1 MHFKLLS
8 RGWKIL
14 NFTSSYS
21 MLIFLFFRFWVTTLR
36 LKNKKFH
43 FELLTRWV
51 HFHFRVKNVKLMYE
65 KNNYYKMTCTALFY
79 YVFLYLACFVVGTY
93 VIFICVC
100 WILMA
105 YTNSTTN
112 IFIHKITEENYV
124 AVSRRGND
132 QMQVYI

>member
-1 MHFKLLS
+1 MHCVILL
-8 RGWKIL
+8 R
-14 NFTSSYS
+14 
-21 MLIFLFFRFWVTTLR
+21 
-36 LKNKKFH
+36 
-43 FELLTRWV
+43 
-51 HFHFRVKNVKLMYE
+51 
-65 KNNYYKMTCTALFY
+65 
-79 YVFLYLACFVVGTY
+79 FLYLACFVVSTY

-112 IFIHKITEENYV
+112 IFINKMTEENYV